1 MPEDRFADLGP
12 RRPEPEEGEEP
23 TRQSAAER
31 LAELDETDPE
41 LVERRKAP
49 PQPTRPGGR
58 YTWVVGIAF
67 VLAIIVAGA
76 NALRHSGQGFRGV
89 PAGKELPRFAAPLA
103 TSNHNNDVNVQPRA
117 GGGHPGACEVR
128 GPGIVNLCQLRQRPL
143 VMVFVANG
151 GNDCARELDRVGRAQ
166 RSAPAVTFLGV
177 ISRKSLSG
185 TGSMVRAHGW
195 RFPVVLDRDGELLNL
210 YGVGDCPTTVFA
222 YRGGRSAGSR
232 RGFLTE
238 ASLRRGASDILS
250 GRALGAP

>member
-12 RRPEPEEGEEP
+12 RRPKGEDGEEP
-23 TRQSAAER
+23 TGQSAAER

-49 PQPTRPGGR
+49 PQPARPGGR
-58 YTWVVGIAF
+58 YTWVVGIVF
-67 VLAIIVAGA
+67 VLAVIVAGA
-76 NALRHSGQGFRGV
+76 NALRHGGQGFRGV

-103 TSNHNNDVNVQPRA
+103 TSAHNNDVNVQPRA
-117 GGGHPGACEVR
+117 GGGHPGACDVR
-128 GPGIVNLCQLRQRPL
+128 GRGILNACQLRQRPL

-151 GNDCARELDRVGRAQ
+151 GNDCARELDRVGRVQ
-166 RSAPAVTFLGV
+166 PSLPGVTFLGV
-177 ISRKSLSG
+177 FSRKSLSDAG
-185 TGSMVRAHGW
+185 NMVRSHGW
-195 RFPVVLDRDGELLNL
+195 RFPVALDRDGELLNV

-238 ASLRRGASDILS
+238 ARLRAGASALLR
-250 GRALGAP
+250 GRPLGAP